1 MKNGRINERNI
12 GSVKLDGGIK
22 RSKLQPVTIL
32 SDIEEEAYNSLILC
46 NMILNKGI
54 KIYDTTPELVKQWIR
69 NGIAEIKEFKNTN
82 EVTKKFFPIEKRAI
96 LIESKRSDI
105 ELCKNLIIEF
115 YPIINE

>member
-22 RSKLQPVTIL
+22 RSKSIPVVIL
-32 SDIEEEAYNSLILC
+32 SDIEEEAYNSLRLC
-46 NMILNKGI
+46 NMILDKGI
-54 KIYDTTPELVKQWIR
+54 KIYNTTPELVKQWIE
-69 NGIAEIKEFKNTN
+69 NGIVEIKEFKNTN
-82 EVTKKFFPIEKRAI
+82 EVTKMYYPTEKRAI

-115 YPIINE
+115 YPIIK